1 MRPASF
7 CPRIPGV
14 MTDTPTTRPRV
25 DPPLVSPPKPFVERR
40 VNFRRAADQ
49 LAHRETTLLARSLD
63 ILAADSGPEERL
75 AGLLDLLA
83 RSVGAR
89 RTAVLADGP
98 GRRVAVAR
106 SAEEGEDGEAAAR
119 ELAAWLDAWA
129 PRPRSHRAAS
139 GVAPVAIVVA
149 SPAARPART
158 ADAKPTIERHYAC
171 LPIPSA
177 GGVVLGFDFR
187 DQTAASELETNL
199 PPQLARHAAVALA
212 LVTEQIATER
222 ELESLRASEAERN
235 RFVSTVAHEL
245 RTPLTGLSGYLDL
258 ILNGQVSDEADEL
271 DFLERSR
278 QIVDT
283 MGELVGDL
291 LELSRLES
299 GTLRFEIGP
308 FSMAE
313 AGSRVVG
320 GLTPLAI
327 SRGVELKASLPPR
340 LRSATGDRR
349 RVEQILTNLVGNA
362 LKFAPSGST
371 IELESWFE
379 ASVAIAIVRDEGA
392 GILPDDRAR
401 IFDRFYRLAGHE
413 KITGTGLGL
422 PIARDLARRMDG
434 DLEVASVPG
443 SGSSFVLVLPGPA
456 GASEEDIARALER
469 VVAREE
475 VVLEERAVL
484 RVIAGP
490 SGAVDTILRV
500 GGRDRDQRGTSRPAL
515 VASSDSK
522 LVGTSATGVAQ
533 PDQRPR
539 LRAID
544 GMVSRRTDPS
554 PA

>member
-1 MRPASF
+1 
-7 CPRIPGV
+7 
-14 MTDTPTTRPRV
+14 MTDSQPTRTRV
-25 DPPLVSPPKPFVERR
+25 EPPIVSPPAPFVERR
-40 VNFRRAADQ
+40 VSFRRAADK

-63 ILAADSGPEERL
+63 VLAADTGPEERL

-83 RSVGAR
+83 RTVGAR
-89 RTAVLADGP
+89 RAAVLADGL

-106 SAEEGEDGEAAAR
+106 SADEGEEGELAAR
-119 ELAAWLDAWA
+119 ELAGWLDAWA

-149 SPAARPART
+149 SPTGRAAGT
-158 ADAKPTIERHYAC
+158 APGKASHAKHYAC

-177 GGVVLGFDFR
+177 GGVVLGFDFADER
-187 DQTAASELETNL
+187 TAANLATSL

-212 LVTEQIATER
+212 LVTDQIATER

-245 RTPLTGLSGYLDL
+245 RTPLTGLSGYLEL
-258 ILNGQVSDEADEL
+258 ILNGQVDDETDEL

-278 QIVDT
+278 QIVET
-283 MGELVGDL
+283 MGDLVGDL

-299 GTLRFEIGP
+299 GTLRLEIGP
-308 FSMAE
+308 FSLAE
-313 AGSRVVG
+313 AGSRVVA
-320 GLTPLAI
+320 GLTPLAM
-327 SRGVELKASLPPR
+327 SRGVELKPNLPPR

-371 IELESWFE
+371 IELDAWFE
-379 ASVAIAIVRDEGA
+379 GSVAVAVVRDEGS

-456 GASEEDIARALER
+456 GASEEDVARALER
-469 VVAREE
+469 IVAGEE
-475 VVLEERAVL
+475 VVLEERSVL
-484 RVIAGP
+484 RAISGP
-490 SGAVDTILRV
+490 SAAVDTVLRV
-500 GGRDRDQRGTSRPAL
+500 GGRDDGARWPSRPAL
-515 VASSDSK
+515 VTQSDLD
-522 LVGTSATGVAQ
+522 LVGSSASGSAGGRTNE
-533 PDQRPR
+533 RKPR

-544 GMVSRRTDPS
+544 GLASRRTDPS

>member
-1 MRPASF
+1 
-7 CPRIPGV
+7 
-14 MTDTPTTRPRV
+14 MTDNHPTQSRV
-25 DPPLVSPPKPFVERR
+25 DPPLVAAPKPFVERR
-40 VNFRRAADQ
+40 ETFRRASDQ

-63 ILAADSGPEERL
+63 VLATDSSPEERL

-83 RSVGAR
+83 RTVHAR
-89 RTAVLADGP
+89 RAAVLADGET
-98 GRRVAVAR
+98 RRVAVAR
-106 SAEEGEDGEAAAR
+106 AEDEPDEGEEHAR

-139 GVAPVAIVVA
+139 GIAEISIVVA
-149 SPAARPART
+149 ATGNRAGRAGPKGSGE
-158 ADAKPTIERHYAC
+158 KHYAS

-177 GGVVLGFDFR
+177 GGVVLGFDFA
-187 DQTAASELETNL
+187 DAQMASALESNL

-212 LVTEQIATER
+212 LVTHQIATQR
-222 ELESLRASEAERN
+222 ELQALRSSEAERN

-245 RTPLTGLSGYLDL
+245 RTPLTGLSGYLEL
-258 ILNGQVSDEADEL
+258 ILNGQVADETDEL

-299 GTLRFEIGP
+299 GTVRLEIGP
-308 FSMAE
+308 FSLAE
-313 AGSRVVG
+313 AASRVVG
-320 GLTPLAI
+320 GLTPVAMT
-327 SRGVELKASLPPR
+327 RGVELKASLPPR

-371 IELESWFE
+371 IELEAWFE
-379 ASVAIAIVRDEGA
+379 GSVAVAVVRDEGS
-392 GILPDDRAR
+392 GILPDDRPR

-456 GASEEDIARALER
+456 GAPEEEIARTLER
-469 VVAREE
+469 VVAAQE
-475 VVLEERAVL
+475 VGLEERAVL
-484 RVIAGP
+484 RAIAGP
-490 SGAVDTILRV
+490 ASAVDTVLRV
-500 GGRDRDQRGTSRPAL
+500 GGDRVSRRSRPEL
-515 VASSDSK
+515 VVSSGPEFVSSSPAAAPP
-522 LVGTSATGVAQ
+522 GGES
-533 PDQRPR
+533 RPR

-544 GMVSRRTDPS
+544 GLASRRTDPS